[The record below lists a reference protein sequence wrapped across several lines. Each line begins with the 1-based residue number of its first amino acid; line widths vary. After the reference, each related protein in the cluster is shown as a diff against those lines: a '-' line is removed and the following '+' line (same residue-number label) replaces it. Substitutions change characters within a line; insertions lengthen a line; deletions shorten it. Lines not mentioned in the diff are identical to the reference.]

1 MQIHRSKVLLII
13 LLQTLK
19 CVCDTWNS
27 CSDYSFNFGFSSGSD
42 NMCLILLKNVQDS
55 SALSQITK
63 YFSNSNCLN
72 SSQTSFDPSMNYLTG
87 NDCTSNQPIVI
98 QNTDTKSIFSVNIA
112 IQITINTNQP
122 ITDQLIITVNGQTP
136 SYSSYSACFTN
147 TICSAQVSFNTPVNK
162 NSFQIVINPYGQNQ
176 QPFATYIN
184 YIAVGCGSGCKT
196 CEFNGGCCDRGYYS
210 ITLQKC
216 QSQQQQPLE
225 VDLKLQEI
233 PQQQNNQE
241 YQEDDL
247 QQQYTPQ
254 TNIDTLLNQPVSQ
267 TVSEAQ
273 NVGLQ
278 LIKNGFN
285 MKKRNC
291 VNNLRGSLIT
301 FEDKIIGRVNSIYIS
316 FTLTE
321 LKNNKQLQQG
331 ELKKT
336 MTEQRQDTILSGR

>member
-216 QSQQQQPLE
+216 QS
-225 VDLKLQEI
+225 
-233 PQQQNNQE
+233 
-241 YQEDDL
+241 Y
-247 QQQYTPQ
+247 
-254 TNIDTLLNQPVSQ
+254 TLLNQPVSQ